1 MLGNIDYPFI
11 IFERKLRKGGSSMKT
26 AIVIDWKFVVALG
39 AVAIGTIFATKMDPE
54 AIKEVSI
61 HAIDTAKE
69 LKLAN
74 SAC

>member
-1 MLGNIDYPFI
+1 
-11 IFERKLRKGGSSMKT
+11 MKT
-26 AIVIDWKFVVALG
+26 TIVIGWKFVVALG